1 MQWPTA
7 ILSHASQRRLPRL
20 NMGVSCTGE
29 SLVKSS
35 KSKLDLY
42 FVSAVLFGWI
52 AFSWITFL
60 TNETGTS
67 DRQFLTLMAVPYLT
81 VSCLAILAAL
91 TRQQFFLFA
100 TATATFFLSAFFALN
115 TDYWWFWTG
124 GNAVVSFLGLM
135 LSAYSFR
142 KSKNESV
149 LKGS

>member
-1 MQWPTA
+1 M
-7 ILSHASQRRLPRL
+7 
-20 NMGVSCTGE
+20 
-29 SLVKSS
+29 KSS
-35 KSKLDLY
+35 KSKFDLY
-42 FVSAVLFGWI
+42 LANAVLFGWI

-60 TNETGTS
+60 TNETNAS
-67 DRQFLTLMAVPYLT
+67 DGQLLTLMAMPYLT
-81 VSCLAILAAL
+81 ISCLTILAAL
-91 TRQQFFLFA
+91 TRQQFFLLA

-124 GNAVVSFLGLM
+124 GNTVVSFLGLM